1 MNEQAEPLARRRL
14 SYRVASGF
22 ALALAIAFS
31 TYLLLNLSR
40 PTSAALG
47 SFWFLILLPAL
58 LCALICYI
66 GDPDRTRSAG
76 FYWGVPLVLAGAVVV
91 GSVFVLHEGVICVL
105 MLSPL
110 WLGSGWAGAFLLCGQ
125 RRKPIDPRTFESSF
139 LVIPIIVG
147 LIEPA
152 IPVPHDQVLLTRT
165 VVVHATPAEIWP
177 FAVSNR
183 SIGADEG
190 RWTITHNVIGLPRPS
205 ATTIVGAGVGAV
217 RTAYWGRHINF
228 EEDITEW
235 SPGRRLGW
243 RFAFNNTSLQDYTDQ
258 HISPDGA
265 FLKIESGDYTLRQ
278 TGPDTTQLTLETR
291 YLAKTHLNLYARLWG
306 EFLLG
311 DTQDNILTILKN
323 RAEAAHARA
332 AHGPQT
338 VVANGVQV
346 AGSGPA

>member
-1 MNEQAEPLARRRL
+1 
-14 SYRVASGF
+14 
-22 ALALAIAFS
+22 
-31 TYLLLNLSR
+31 
-40 PTSAALG
+40 
-47 SFWFLILLPAL
+47 
-58 LCALICYI
+58 
-66 GDPDRTRSAG
+66 
-76 FYWGVPLVLAGAVVV
+76 
-91 GSVFVLHEGVICVL
+91 

-110 WLGSGWAGAFLLCGQ
+110 WLSSGWAGAFLLRGQ

-165 VVVHATPAEIWP
+165 IVVHATPAEIWP

-235 SPGRRLGW
+235 APGRRLGW
-243 RFAFNNTSLQDYTDQ
+243 RFAFNNSSLQDYTDQ

-265 FLKIESGDYTLRQ
+265 FLRSS
-278 TGPDTTQLTLETR
+278 PATTPCVRSDPTR
-291 YLAKTHLNLYARLWG
+291 RSSPSR
-306 EFLLG
+306 
-311 DTQDNILTILKN
+311 
-323 RAEAAHARA
+323 RATSPRRTSISMPVCGASSCSATPR
-332 AHGPQT
+332 T
-338 VVANGVQV
+338 T
-346 AGSGPA
+346 S